1 MGLVTAPCE
10 SEKVTGRWSES
21 KSAWVAKSLQMWAWS
36 VKTKSIVDG
45 FLAEEKQV
53 GPLGER
59 TE

>member
-1 MGLVTAPCE
+1 MELVTGSCE

-21 KSAWVAKSLQMWAWS
+21 KSAWVTKSLQMWAWS
-36 VKTKSIVDG
+36 DKTESIVDG

-53 GPLGER
+53 GPLGQR